1 MGPLDQKQVFSVD
14 ETAQLMG
21 ISRQKVIRI
30 FERESGV
37 LIFQSPETMHK
48 RRYRTLTIPRAVLE
62 RVLRR
67 LSKDGQISVKFLRRL
82 AH

>member
-1 MGPLDQKQVFSVD
+1 MTERKEVFTIN
-14 ETAQLMG
+14 EAAALLG

-30 FERESGV
+30 FERESGT

-48 RRYRTLTIPRAVLE
+48 RRYRVLTIPRAVLE

-67 LSKDGQISVKFLRRL
+67 QSKDGQISVKFLRRK
-82 AH
+82 